1 MLLFEEDQKR
11 GLFMNPRRKLK
22 FLAGLLLSIWALSPV
37 ASQACAVCYGDPDS
51 SMSKGLVWGI
61 SVLLVVVVG
70 VLAGISSFFVYI
82 AKKSSTEPPT
92 ESLTD
97 KV

>member
-1 MLLFEEDQKR
+1 
-11 GLFMNPRRKLK
+11 MNCCRKLK
-22 FLAGLLLSIWALSPV
+22 WLAALLLSAIALNPL

-51 SMSKGLVWGI
+51 SMSKGLTWGI

-70 VLAGISSFFVYI
+70 VLAAISSFFVYI
-82 AKKSSTEPPT
+82 SKKSSTESPT

-97 KV
+97 KA